1 MKIGMIDIAISSAI
15 EKKFTCSTGPCVT
28 FPPLGKNYSLPGFK
42 SSCIANCSRNIDIE
56 LNETNLLIDT
66 SWIYIVDE
74 FLSRRGHENWSA
86 MVAIT
91 TGGKYIGIEHTC
103 EILHHSWI
111 TREMWLARLCRE
123 EEIVKLEL
131 VYICMLKLQA
141 FCLER
146 DYYYRTI
153 NTITLLS
160 LILLYEQF
168 L

>member
-15 EKKFTCSTGPCVT
+15 EKKIHVFHGALCY
-28 FPPLGKNYSLPGFK
+28 FPSAWQKLPGFK

-56 LNETNLLIDT
+56 LNETINLLIDT
-66 SWIYIVDE
+66 SWIIVDE